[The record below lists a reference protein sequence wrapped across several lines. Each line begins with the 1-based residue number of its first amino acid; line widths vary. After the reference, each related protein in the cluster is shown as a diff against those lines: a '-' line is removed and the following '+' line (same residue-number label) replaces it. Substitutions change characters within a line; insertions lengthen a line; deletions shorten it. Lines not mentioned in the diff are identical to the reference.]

1 MAANESVNSQPTD
14 VETIVNRWLVDYY
27 VSLALELFQKELYED
42 FRDIRAV
49 IESVL
54 DLPVEKTDDLQ
65 MKIQLLK
72 FLSRINEGENLDA
85 AFGPEK
91 STSPLES
98 ALSFLEAINRETSIP
113 QQDFENVCTSLK
125 EMIVV
130 IFIKNNKFDEAKM
143 VLNTHFP
150 KQMIGKK
157 AIFMGL
163 IRKKSKT
170 HEVIEQSNFQRFRNE
185 ILAFCRRLCPDHTP
199 FLLKAAKM
207 LKDKRLTG
215 ADEDAAG
222 PDVQEEPGPSS
233 YPQTV
238 NIQVTLRNYVIS
250 PRTRLEA
257 AYRDLAPEFDER
269 TFAQLEVEVER
280 EEQARIEGISLCLSS
295 ASTKDTSRDTEQDGL
310 FQRASGSPMEAS
322 PADQPPQT
330 DVVPETQAGSR
341 SKIPS
346 VQKNRQLST
355 LARLV
360 VEPDSQQS
368 TPASQELENEVG
380 TEELQSPA
388 VPSEKLLQSPL
399 TDSEIAVPTRKRR
412 RRSDRLR
419 SGASTS
425 IAELSGEEETPVLS
439 RSSVHRNSR
448 QLSSDSEEDLQES
461 PSSYRAP
468 GKTPCKQLA
477 NDPLSESFTSTPER
491 ISDRIGGALPK
502 TQASGRSNSTKS
514 NQMPSDNEEDQQ
526 LPVAP
531 CKTPVQKRRK
541 QLASDPL
548 SESHTSTPERTSDRI
563 GGAPPKTQASGRR
576 NSTKSNQR
584 SSNNEEDQQLPV
596 APCKTPVQKPR
607 KQLASNPLSESLTPT
622 PEKISDRIGGAPPKT
637 HASGR
642 SNSAESNKMPSDNE
656 EDQQPPVAP
665 CKTPVQK
672 PRRDLANNP
681 PSRESDNTDEVC
693 ITDSSLDTSPNPFP
707 RQHRPR
713 RSSTP
718 QKDSAKGPSTSK
730 WKTLFNNA
738 KESKETWDEDDCLF
752 ISEKNSG
759 SHNES
764 NISNSGHR
772 KRRWTESETQQLKE
786 GVRKFGE
793 GNWSKIK
800 SYYTFENRTNI
811 NLKDRWR
818 TLKKLKMV

>member
-54 DLPVEKTDDLQ
+54 DLPVEKTDDLHV
-65 MKIQLLK
+65 KIQLLK
-72 FLSRINEGENLDA
+72 FLSRINEGENLNA

-207 LKDKRLTG
+207 LKDKRLSG

-233 YPQTV
+233 SPQTV

-257 AYRDLAPEFDER
+257 AYRDLAPELEER

-295 ASTKDTSRDTEQDGL
+295 APTKDTSRDTEQDGL

-419 SGASTS
+419 SG
-425 IAELSGEEETPVLS
+425 
-439 RSSVHRNSR
+439 NSR

-477 NDPLSESFTSTPER
+477 NDPLSKSFTSTPER
-491 ISDRIGGALPK
+491 ISDRIGGA
-502 TQASGRSNSTKS
+502 
-514 NQMPSDNEEDQQ
+514 
-526 LPVAP
+526 
-531 CKTPVQKRRK
+531 
-541 QLASDPL
+541 
-548 SESHTSTPERTSDRI
+548 
-563 GGAPPKTQASGRR
+563 PPKTQASGKR

-607 KQLASNPLSESLTPT
+607 KQLASNPLSKSHTST
-622 PEKISDRIGGAPPKT
+622 PERISDRIGGAPPKT
-637 HASGR
+637 QASGR
-642 SNSAESNKMPSDNE
+642 SNSTESNQMPSDNE

-693 ITDSSLDTSPNPFP
+693 ITDSSLDSSPNPFP

-738 KESKETWDEDDCLF
+738 KESKETWDEEDCLF